1 MQRSTTL
8 RALTLAGLLAPAA
21 MIPAH
26 ATAANADVSAGDWLL
41 RGGLTH
47 VAPKSDNGNLDAS
60 GLGLSATA
68 PVDVGSNTRPSGNIT
83 YMMTDNLGLELL
95 VAIPFKH
102 DLNVGGVDI
111 GSTRHL
117 PPTLSLQ
124 YHFNTGTAVRPYVGA
139 GINYTHFFDEDTA
152 DVTLGQDIDLDD
164 SWGAAVQAGIDFAL
178 DENWFVNA
186 EVRWIDIETDVS
198 LGGADLGTVK
208 IDPWTFGMNVGY
220 RF

>member
-47 VAPKSDNGNLDAS
+47 VAPKSDNGNLP
-60 GLGLSATA
+60 GLGNAS
-68 PVDVGSNTRPSGNIT
+68 VDVGSNTRPSGNIT

-102 DLNVGGVDI
+102 DISIDGLGNV

-152 DVTLGQDIDLDD
+152 DVTGQDIDLDD
-164 SWGAAVQAGIDFAL
+164 SWGAAVQAGIDFAV

-198 LGGADLGTVK
+198 LGTADLGTVK

>member
-21 MIPAH
+21 LIPAH
-26 ATAANADVSAGDWLL
+26 AIAANADVSAGDWLL

-47 VAPKSDNGNLDAS
+47 IAPKSDNGDLMNGTHS
-60 GLGLSATA
+60 
-68 PVDVGSNTRPSGNIT
+68 VDVGSSTRPSGNIT

-102 DLNVGGVDI
+102 DLSLSGADI

-124 YHFNTGTAVRPYVGA
+124 YHFNTGTGVRPYVGA
-139 GINYTHFFDEDTA
+139 GINYTYFFDEDTS
-152 DVTLGQDIDLDD
+152 DVLDADIDLDD
-164 SWGAAVQAGIDFAL
+164 SWGAAVQAGIDFAV

-186 EVRWIDIETDVS
+186 EVRWIDIDTDVS
-198 LGGADLGTVK
+198 LGGDHLGTVN

>member
-1 MQRSTTL
+1 MRHTLTFRSL
-8 RALTLAGLLAPAA
+8 ALAGLLAPAA
-21 MIPAH
+21 LIPAH
-26 ATAANADVSAGDWLL
+26 ATAANADVSAGDWLI

-47 VAPKSDNGNLDAS
+47 VAPKSDNGSLANLGNAQ
-60 GLGLSATA
+60 
-68 PVDVGSNTRPSGNIT
+68 VDVGSNTRPSGNIT

-102 DLNVGGVDI
+102 DLNVGGADI

-139 GINYTHFFDEDTA
+139 GINYTYFFDEDTSDA
-152 DVTLGQDIDLDD
+152 LGADIDLDD
-164 SWGAAVQAGIDFAL
+164 SWGAAVQAGIDFAV
-178 DENWFVNA
+178 DDNWFVNA
-186 EVRWIDIETDVS
+186 EVRWIDIDTDVS
-198 LGGADLGTVK
+198 LGGAHLGTVN

>member
-1 MQRSTTL
+1 MRHTLTFRSL
-8 RALTLAGLLAPAA
+8 ALAGLLAPAA
-21 MIPAH
+21 LIPAH
-26 ATAANADVSAGDWLL
+26 ATAANADVSAGDWLI

-47 VAPKSDNGNLDAS
+47 VAPKSDNGTLGNLP
-60 GLGLSATA
+60 GNPSA
-68 PVDVGSNTRPSGNIT
+68 DVGSNTRPSGNIT

-102 DLNVGGVDI
+102 DLNVGGADI

-124 YHFNTGTAVRPYVGA
+124 YHFNTGSAVRPYVGA
-139 GINYTHFFDEDTA
+139 GINYTYFFDEPDG
-152 DVTLGQDIDLDD
+152 LDLDD
-164 SWGAAVQAGIDFAL
+164 SWGAAVQAGIDFAV
-178 DENWFVNA
+178 DDNWFVNA
-186 EVRWIDIETDVS
+186 EVRWIDIDTDVS
-198 LGGADLGTVK
+198 ADGVGHIGTVN

>member
-1 MQRSTTL
+1 MRRTLTFRSL
-8 RALTLAGLLAPAA
+8 ALAGLLAPAA
-21 MIPAH
+21 LIPAH

-47 VAPKSDNGNLDAS
+47 VAPKSDNGNL
-60 GLGLSATA
+60 GNLPGN
-68 PVDVGSNTRPSGNIT
+68 PGVDVGSSTRPSGNIT

-102 DLNVGGVDI
+102 DISIEGFGNV

-124 YHFNTGTAVRPYVGA
+124 YHFNTGTAVRPYLGA
-139 GINYTHFFDEDTA
+139 GINYTNFFDEDTSDALGA
-152 DVTLGQDIDLDD
+152 DINLDD
-164 SWGAAVQAGIDFAL
+164 SWGAAVQAGIDFAV
-178 DENWFVNA
+178 DDNWFVNA
-186 EVRWIDIETDVS
+186 EVRWIDIDTDVS
-198 LGGADLGTVK
+198 HPTLGDLGTVN

>member
-1 MQRSTTL
+1 MRHTLTFRSL
-8 RALTLAGLLAPAA
+8 ALAGLLAPAA
-21 MIPAH
+21 LIPAH
-26 ATAANADVSAGDWLL
+26 ATAANADVSAGDWLI

-47 VAPKSDNGNLDAS
+47 VAPKSDNGNLNAS

-68 PVDVGSNTRPSGNIT
+68 PADVGSNTRPSGNIT

-102 DLNVGGVDI
+102 SLNVGGVDI

-139 GINYTHFFDEDTA
+139 GINYTYFFDEDTSDA
-152 DVTLGQDIDLDD
+152 LGADIDLDD
-164 SWGAAVQAGIDFAL
+164 SWGAAVQAGIDFAV
-178 DENWFVNA
+178 DDNWFVNA
-186 EVRWIDIETDVS
+186 EVRWIDIDTDVS
-198 LGGADLGTVK
+198 LGDAHLGTVN